1 MTAVRK
7 QLEENLATLREC
19 TRQSADD
26 MAIANERMKKLNER
40 IDRHLER
47 LAEGEDE
54 VTPPPFM
61 LPLTASRK

>member
-1 MTAVRK
+1 
-7 QLEENLATLREC
+7 
-19 TRQSADD
+19 

-61 LPLTASRK
+61 LPLAARK